1 MADIETLEL
10 IVDVKSVLK
19 LSVEKLMFISK
30 FLDNLIYNRSAR
42 HKRHKYDRSDTSTKR
57 AL

>member
-10 IVDVKSVLK
+10 IVDVESILK

-30 FLDNLIYNRSAR
+30 FLDNLV
-42 HKRHKYDRSDTSTKR
+42 
-57 AL
+57 

>member
-10 IVDVKSVLK
+10 IVDVEFILK

-30 FLDNLIYNRSAR
+30 FLDNLV
-42 HKRHKYDRSDTSTKR
+42 
-57 AL
+57 